1 MKILEVNKLFPP
13 FIGGVEEVVKN
24 YADLLDSEGHEV
36 IVLVCNTVNKT
47 VIENIGKIKIVRVSS
62 IYMWHNMP
70 ISFSFFYYYWR
81 YVMWCDVVHLH
92 EPYPIGTL
100 CFMATLKFKKKL
112 ITWHS
117 DIVRQKIIGV
127 LMLPIQFL
135 SCFLADKVTT
145 TSSNLA
151 ENSRVLRFFQKKI
164 VVLPLSID
172 VNRFEFNDV
181 IANDVI
187 NIKKK
192 YGSKFA
198 LFVGR
203 LVPYK
208 GLNILVEAV
217 RKIDVTI
224 VIIGSGPLREYVEN
238 QTKSDG
244 FIGKLVIVDHYVSNE
259 ELVSWY
265 FASRFFVFP
274 SITENEAFG
283 LVQLEAMICSKP
295 VINTNL
301 ATGVPSVSLNH
312 ETGLTVQPGN
322 VEELKYAIETLW
334 NDDEMVRKFGFNA
347 HNRVLEKFSHTKI
360 INRLNQIISDL

>member
-1 MKILEVNKLFPP
+1 MKILQVNKLFPP
-13 FIGGVEEVVKN
+13 FIGGVEEVVKT
-24 YADLLDSEGHEV
+24 YAELLDSEGHEV

-47 VIENIGKIKIVRVSS
+47 VIENVGKIKIVRVSS

-70 ISFSFFYYYWR
+70 ISLSYFYYYWR
-81 YVMWCDVVHLH
+81 YVRWCDVVHLH
-92 EPYPIGTL
+92 EPYPIGAL
-100 CFMATLKFKKKL
+100 CFMATLTFKKKL

-117 DIVRQKIIGV
+117 DIVRQKIIGA
-127 LMLPIQFL
+127 LILPIQLL
-135 SCFLADKVTT
+135 SCFLADKITT

-151 ENSRVLRFFQKKI
+151 GNSRVLRFFQKKI

-172 VNRFEFNDV
+172 VNRFEFDDV
-181 IANDVI
+181 IANNVI
-187 NIKKK
+187 NIKQK

-224 VIIGSGPLREYVEN
+224 VIIGSGPLREYVES
-238 QTKSDG
+238 QAQSDG
-244 FIGKLVIVDHYVSNE
+244 FIGEIVIVDDYVSNE

-265 FASRFFVFP
+265 YASRFFVFP

-283 LVQLEAMICSKP
+283 IVQLEAMICSKP
-295 VINTNL
+295 VINTSL
-301 ATGVPSVSLNH
+301 ATGVPSVSIHN
-312 ETGLTVQPGN
+312 ETGLTVEPGN
-322 VEELKYAIETLW
+322 IEELKSAIEMLW
-334 NDDEMVRKFGFNA
+334 NDEDMVINLGLNA
-347 HNRVLEKFSHTKI
+347 KNRVIDKFSHRKI
-360 INRLNQIISDL
+360 KDRLGQIIGDL